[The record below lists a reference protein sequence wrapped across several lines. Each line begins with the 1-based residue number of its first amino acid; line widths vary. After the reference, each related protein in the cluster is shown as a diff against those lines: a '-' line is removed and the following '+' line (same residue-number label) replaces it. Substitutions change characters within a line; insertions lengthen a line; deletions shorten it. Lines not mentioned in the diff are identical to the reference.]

1 MVSSF
6 LKALNQRVLV
16 MDGAMGTTLMAAGA
30 PLDKSSEILNITHP
44 DLICSVHK
52 EYVAAGAD
60 IIETNTF
67 GASQI
72 KLAEY
77 GLEKRLEEI
86 IKASILL
93 AKKAASNK
101 AFVCASVGPIGKLLQ
116 PMGELSFDQ
125 AYEAYKKS
133 AILFEKHGA
142 DLVSIETI
150 SDLQEMRAA
159 VLAFKENTNLPVIAS
174 FTYDENGATV
184 SGTTP
189 EVACAVLEPLGIDVI
204 AANCSFGPD
213 AMLPIAQRLVNAA
226 TVPVL
231 VMPNAGTPQLINNKA
246 VYTMTAEEFGEYA
259 KKFLKLGVRIVGGCC
274 GTNSSHIAAV
284 RKTVNQGTQGKQ
296 GKQGIQGEKFASRTK
311 VVTQPEK
318 GILIVG
324 ERMNPTGRKVLAEEI
339 RGGKFSLLRLDA
351 TKQTEA
357 GAHLLDLNVSI
368 ADGDDLSTM
377 PKAIHTLETATNL
390 PLSVDSPNPL
400 VIEAGLKAFVGR
412 PLLNSVSGDKKGLEQ
427 VLPLVKRF
435 GVPFIALAIGEKG
448 VPKTAEERVVV
459 IGKIIQAAKKLGI
472 PKERIFADALVM
484 TASIGVDAPL
494 ETIKALQQI
503 KKKFGVKTILGVSN
517 VSHGLP
523 DRSKLNALFL
533 AVAVLSGLDAAIIDP
548 TDTHVIKTL
557 ESVLKITNRK
567 KAYADSL
574 KAFKKEAE
582 KWKGV
587 KVKSAKKELTVKA
600 KVFKGPEDIK
610 AAVIEGDKDQT
621 EKWVNEAL
629 AKGLAPQKI
638 IDQGLI
644 PGMELVGGYFS
655 SGKYYLPQVIA
666 SAEAMQKGFD
676 ICKKKIP
683 HGSVKHLGTI
693 LLATV
698 KGDIHD
704 IGKNI
709 VRMMLENNG
718 FKVVDLGK
726 DVPAEQILAAA
737 KKHKPQAI
745 ALSAL
750 LTTTMVEMAE
760 VREQLLEAGIN
771 VPIII
776 GGAVVTPE
784 YAKKIG
790 AQYSKD
796 AVSAVALA
804 KKIIQTVG

>member
-1 MVSSF
+1 MTPKEF
-6 LKALNQRVLV
+6 
-16 MDGAMGTTLMAAGA
+16 AG
-30 PLDKSSEILNITHP
+30 
-44 DLICSVHK
+44 
-52 EYVAAGAD
+52 
-60 IIETNTF
+60 
-67 GASQI
+67 
-72 KLAEY
+72 
-77 GLEKRLEEI
+77 
-86 IKASILL
+86 
-93 AKKAASNK
+93 
-101 AFVCASVGPIGKLLQ
+101 
-116 PMGELSFDQ
+116 
-125 AYEAYKKS
+125 
-133 AILFEKHGA
+133 
-142 DLVSIETI
+142 
-150 SDLQEMRAA
+150 
-159 VLAFKENTNLPVIAS
+159 
-174 FTYDENGATV
+174 
-184 SGTTP
+184 
-189 EVACAVLEPLGIDVI
+189 
-204 AANCSFGPD
+204 
-213 AMLPIAQRLVNAA
+213 
-226 TVPVL
+226 
-231 VMPNAGTPQLINNKA
+231 
-246 VYTMTAEEFGEYA
+246 YA

-274 GTNSSHIAAV
+274 GTNSGHIAAV
-284 RKTVNQGTQGKQ
+284 RKTVNTIRVQGSVRRVQ
-296 GKQGIQGEKFASRTK
+296 EERFASRTR
-311 VVTQPEK
+311 VIAVPSK

-357 GAHLLDLNVSI
+357 GAHLLDLNISI

-377 PKAIHTLETATNL
+377 PKVVHTLETATNL
-390 PLSVDSPNPL
+390 PLSIDAPNPL

-412 PLLNSVSGDKKGLEQ
+412 PLINSVSGEKKGLEQ
-427 VLPLVKRF
+427 ILPLAKRF
-435 GVPFIALAIGEKG
+435 GVPFIALAIGKKG
-448 VPKTAEERVVV
+448 VPKTAAERVSV

-503 KKKFGVKTILGVSN
+503 KRKFGVKTILGVSN

-548 TDTHVIKTL
+548 TDTHIMKAL
-557 ESVLKITNRK
+557 AKVLKVQNRK
-567 KAYADSL
+567 KAYVDYL

-587 KVKSAKKELTVKA
+587 KVKSAKKELEVKA
-600 KVFKGPEDIK
+600 RVFKGLQDIK
-610 AAVIEGDKDQT
+610 AAVVEGDKDQT

-629 AKGLAPQKI
+629 AKGFPPQKI

-676 ICKKKIP
+676 LCKEKIP
-683 HGSVKHLGTI
+683 HGLVKHLGTV

-726 DVPAEQILAAA
+726 DVPAEEILKAAE
-737 KKHKPQAI
+737 KYRPQAI

-750 LTTTMVEMAE
+750 LTTTMVEMAA
-760 VREQLLEAGIN
+760 VKGQLLAAGID

-790 AQYSKD
+790 AQYGKD
-796 AVSAVALA
+796 AISAVALA
-804 KKIIQTVG
+804 KKIITMVGEG